1 MADLTLEQQ
10 QAIAIAQA
18 KAKAAMANDPSQK
31 QTLYTE
37 DTVYNPVSG
46 LPLSSPAYG
55 PETTGGTRIAKN
67 VLENVAAAPIS
78 VATGVAR
85 SSGAVGI
92 PQLIGK
98 LLSGN
103 QSNLTLSDLVTG
115 NKPKSTNVGDEFVN
129 ALGQI
134 ERGMEDTGDGYGKYA
149 QKGLN
154 VTGQVAP
161 IIMGG
166 MAGSPLGATSVSD
179 KVMNVAGKI
188 PVLPSYAQN
197 IIGGAAIGGIGG
209 ALSPEKPTESL
220 PEYLNEKAKS
230 VGLNAAIG
238 GAVPAAV
245 ETAKGLGT
253 LLRKG
258 IGMSTGAGEE
268 AFKQAYKAGK
278 TGDTSFIENMTGKVS
293 MDDVLGM
300 AKQNLSVMKQ
310 DKSALY
316 RSGMEDISKDKSI
329 LSFNAI
335 DDRLKDMTNV
345 GSYKGQTTNKKAVQ
359 ALQEIK
365 DSVNK
370 WKNLDPNEY
379 HTPEGMDALKQRV
392 GELLEDLPYGTRA
405 RVIADDVYH
414 SIKSTIADQAPT
426 YNKVMK
432 DYSES
437 SDLIREI
444 EKSLSLGNKS
454 SAATAMNKLQSL
466 MRNNVNTNY
475 GYRQEMANK
484 LMQQGGNDL
493 MPALAGQAL
502 NSWTPRG
509 LVGQGLDAGALLSL
523 LSGHINPIPTAMTM
537 ATTSPRLMGNVV
549 YGAGKIAGKT
559 TPEQQNLARLLTIQ
573 GANRMN
579 QGE

>member
-1 MADLTLEQQ
+1 MPQIVEVVGVGNVEFPDGMSKE
-10 QAIAIAQA
+10 
-18 KAKAAMANDPSQK
+18 AMASALSKLPKPK
-31 QTLYTE
+31 QTIHTE
-37 DTVYNPVSG
+37 ETVYDPVSG
-46 LPLSSPAYG
+46 VPLSSPAYG
-55 PETTGGTRIAKN
+55 PETSGGVDVVRKALTG
-67 VLENVAAAPIS
+67 AAALPIS

-85 SSGAVGI
+85 SSGAVAL
-92 PQLIGK
+92 PQLVSK
-98 LLSGN
+98 LFGS
-103 QSNLTLSDLVTG
+103 
-115 NKPKSTNVGDEFVN
+115 NVGDQGVQ

-134 ERGMEDTGDGYGKYA
+134 EKGLEQTGGEYL
-149 QKGLN
+149 QKGAN
-154 VTGQVAP
+154 IVGQVAP
-161 IIMGG
+161 FVMSG
-166 MAGSPLGATSVSD
+166 MKGAPLATDISS
-179 KVMNVAGKI
+179 KVMGLTEKATM
-188 PVLPSYAQN
+188 LPSYAQK
-197 IIGGAAIGGIGG
+197 IAGGMGIGAIGG
-209 ALSPEKPTESL
+209 ALSPEKATESL
-220 PEYLNEKAKS
+220 PEYLSEKAKS
-230 VGLNAAIG
+230 VGINAAIG
-238 GAVPAAV
+238 GAVPATV
-245 ETAKGLGT
+245 ETAKGLGS
-253 LLRKG
+253 LIRKG

-278 TGDTSFIENMTGKVS
+278 TGDTTFMNNMTGNVS

-300 AKQNLSVMKQ
+300 AKQNLAVMKQ
-310 DKSALY
+310 DKNALY
-316 RSGMEDISKDKSI
+316 RSGMEDISKDKQI
-329 LSFNAI
+329 LNFDAI
-335 DDRLKDMTNV
+335 DDRLKEMANV

-370 WKNLDPNEY
+370 WKNLDPNEF

-432 DYSES
+432 DYGES
-437 SDLIREI
+437 ADLIKEI

-475 GYRQEMANK
+475 GYRQQMANK
-484 LMQQGGNDL
+484 LMEKGGNDL

-523 LSGHINPIPTAMTM
+523 LSGHINPVPTALTM
-537 ATTSPRLMGNVV
+537 ATTSPRLMGNLV
-549 YGAGKIAGKT
+549 YGAGKVAGKV
-559 TPEQQNLARLLTIQ
+559 TPEQQNLAKLLTIQ
-573 GANRMN
+573 GTNRMI
-579 QGE
+579 QGEK